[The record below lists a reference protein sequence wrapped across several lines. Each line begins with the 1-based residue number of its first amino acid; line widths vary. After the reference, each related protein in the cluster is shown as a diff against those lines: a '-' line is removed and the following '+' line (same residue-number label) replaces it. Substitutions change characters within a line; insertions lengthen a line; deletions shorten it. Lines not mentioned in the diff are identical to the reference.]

1 MHAVRF
7 DRLLTDKVSVLK
19 EDGQR
24 IDDVNAAVQN
34 GRIDIMRSD
43 FLMESGDLILRK
55 ASNGAEETY
64 RVVDPGFHE
73 KFGSIPAGYAASVTK
88 LGIREAAG
96 AARSVTYNISGNNAR
111 VNHGSVDNS
120 VNVVAANAETLEL
133 LAALRG
139 EVSRMALGETERKDA
154 ADLLDA
160 TEAQIKG
167 GSPSRAAVS
176 AMLKGLPH
184 AASVATLVTAILS
197 LF

>member
-1 MHAVRF
+1 MHF

-19 EDGQR
+19 ADGHR
-24 IDDVNAAVQN
+24 IDDVSAAVQP

-43 FLMESGDLILRK
+43 FLMEPGDLIMRK

-73 KFGSIPAGYAASVTK
+73 KFGPIPAGYAATVAK
-88 LGIREAAG
+88 LGVPEAEVAV
-96 AARSVTYNISGNNAR
+96 RSITYNISGNNAR

-120 VNVVAANAETLEL
+120 VNVVAANAEAMEL

-139 EVSRMALGETERKDA
+139 EVSRMALGETERRDA
-154 ADLLDA
+154 GDLLDA
-160 TEAQIKG
+160 AEAQIKG
-167 GSPSRAAVS
+167 GSPSRVVLS
-176 AMLKGLPH
+176 AMLRGLPH
-184 AASVATLVTAILS
+184 AANVATLATAILS